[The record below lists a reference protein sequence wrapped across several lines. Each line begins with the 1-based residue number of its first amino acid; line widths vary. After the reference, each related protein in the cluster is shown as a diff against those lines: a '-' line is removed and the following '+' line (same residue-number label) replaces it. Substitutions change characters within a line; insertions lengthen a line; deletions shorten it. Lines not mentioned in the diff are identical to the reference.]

1 MSSWR
6 RIYKSAPLWT
16 VVALLAWLPGGA
28 ANADER
34 ILSYDETITVNAD
47 GSMYVREV
55 IRVRAE
61 GNKIKRGIYRDFPTI
76 YKGKDGHQY
85 VVGFAFQ
92 GASLDGRPEQWRPEN
107 RGNGVRIYVG
117 NPSARLSGG
126 EHTYELVFRTDRQ
139 LGYFADHDEL
149 YWNVTGNGWDFP
161 IDRATARLEL
171 PSEIP
176 ASEIRLE
183 GYTGPQGGKGQDYT
197 AQMQASGPMFVT
209 TRALGPRE
217 GLTIVAMWPKGFIMP
232 PVESAQPVAGAPNTN
247 YLQGDSRD
255 GWSPA
260 EHMVNRRLS
269 RNGLPALLGILG
281 LALLMTYYYY
291 IWARVG
297 RDPPGRIIIPEYES
311 PKGVSPAAMRYLLQM
326 SYDDNAFAAAVL
338 SLAVKGYLRIE
349 QSAGILG
356 LGKTYTLVSTRAAD
370 GKPLSD
376 DERDLLANLF
386 KRNDTLELKQEN
398 HERIGAAHDLHYEQ
412 VKSGYSSGFFKI
424 NGGWHFL
431 GIVLSLLLAAPAIL
445 LPGRTDVWPAWHF
458 TTPGG
463 WFTLF
468 CILAMLVA
476 NGVFGKL
483 LKAPTVAGQALMDHI
498 RGFKMYLEVAE
509 GEDLK
514 RMKGPPPPLTPQLF
528 ESYLPAA
535 LALGVEQRWAERFAD
550 VLRVQAPNYSP
561 AWYVGPGWNPGNVGN
576 FSNEIGSSLSSAIS
590 SAATAPGS
598 SSGGGGGGS
607 SGGGGGGGGGGGW

>member
-1 MSSWR
+1 MSPWR
-6 RIYKSAPLWT
+6 RIYKSALL
-16 VVALLAWLPGGA
+16 ALLAWAGGA
-28 ANADER
+28 AVALADER
-34 ILSYDETITVNAD
+34 ILSYDETVTVSAD

-61 GNKIKRGIYRDFPTI
+61 GNKIRRGIYRDFPTT
-76 YKGKDGHQY
+76 YSGRNGQQY

-92 GASLDGRPEQWRPEN
+92 GASLDGRPEQWRAEN

-117 NPSARLSGG
+117 NPSEFVQHG

-161 IDRATARLEL
+161 IDRVTARIEL

-176 ASEIRLE
+176 AADIKLE
-183 GYTGPQGGKGQDYT
+183 GYTGPQGANGQDYT
-197 AQMQASGPMFVT
+197 AEMQASGPKFAT
-209 TRALGPRE
+209 TRGLGPRE

-232 PVESAQPVAGAPNTN
+232 PVESSLPAAAAPQTN
-247 YLQGDSRD
+247 YMQDDARG

-260 EHMVNRRLS
+260 ERMVGRNLS
-269 RNGLPALLGILG
+269 QSALPALLAVLG
-281 LALLMTYYYY
+281 LALLMTYYYL

-311 PKGVSPAAMRYLLQM
+311 PKGVSPAAMRYLLEM

-349 QSAGILG
+349 HSAGILG
-356 LGKTYTLVSTRAAD
+356 LGKTYSLVSTRTTS
-370 GKPLSD
+370 GKPLSE
-376 DERDLLANLF
+376 DERDLLAVLF
-386 KRNDTLELKQEN
+386 TEGDTLELEQEN
-398 HERIGAAHDLHYEQ
+398 HVLISSARSQHHEQ
-412 VKSGYSSGFFKI
+412 IKSGYSSGFFKI
-424 NGGWHFL
+424 NGGWHLL
-431 GIVLSLLLAAPAIL
+431 GIALSLLLAAPAIL
-445 LPGRTDVWPAWHF
+445 LPGRTDNWPQWHF

-463 WFTLF
+463 WFTLA

-483 LKAPTVAGQALMDHI
+483 LKAPTVAGQSLMDHI
-498 RGFKMYLEVAE
+498 RGFRMYLDVAE

-535 LALGVEQRWAERFAD
+535 LALGVEQRWAERFAE
-550 VLRVQAPNYSP
+550 VLRVEAPNYAP
-561 AWYVGPGWNPGNVGN
+561 AWYVGPGWNLGNLGN
-576 FSNEIGSSLSSAIS
+576 FSNEIGSSLSGAIS
-590 SAATAPGS
+590 SAGTAPGS